1 VLRKKNQE
9 LFKDLELNKEEHAE
23 HIKAME
29 ESADIAFNKQREELA
44 SMKAN
49 LEEARKHAC

>member
-44 SMKAN
+44 SMKDN